1 MSDKKNSDEL
11 QVLRDDLAQLRA
23 DMQELVS
30 TVGRIGEDA
39 GQAVVGKASRLADG
53 VRDSA
58 EEAYAQMVREG
69 KRYAKDGRKY
79 ARSLEQSLENNV
91 VEHPFGS
98 MAIALAVGLVIGKI
112 LDRPHR

>member
-23 DMQELVS
+23 DMRELVS

-39 GQAVVGKASRLADG
+39 SSAVAGQASRLAEG
-53 VRDSA
+53 VRGSA
-58 EEAYAQMVREG
+58 EDAYAQVVREG

-79 ARSLEQSLENNV
+79 ARSLERSLEENV

-98 MAIALAVGLVIGKI
+98 MAIALAIGLVIGKI